1 MTVTTA
7 TLENGMRQVRE
18 TILIRRP
25 PQELYEVWRGLTRLP
40 ELMEHVISVTSTG
53 PDRSHWIV
61 KGPAGR
67 TVEWDAEMTEKPAE
81 RTIAWHTLPGADV
94 RNAGEVSFQPASDGN
109 GTEMSVV
116 ISYDP
121 PGGSVGVAVAQ
132 LFGEEAGQQL
142 EEDLKR
148 FKRRMEEPG
157 ERNVPRG
164 QAL

>member
-25 PQELYEVWRGLTRLP
+25 PQELYDVWRGLTRLP

-67 TVEWDAEMTEKPAE
+67 TVEWDAEMTEKPGE

-94 RNAGEVSFQPASDGN
+94 RNAGEVSFQPAADGD
-109 GTEMSVV
+109 GTEMTVV

-142 EEDLKR
+142 EDDLKR
-148 FKRRMEEPG
+148 FKRSMEEG
-157 ERNVPRG
+157 ARG
-164 QAL
+164 ARHGQSS

>member
-18 TILIRRP
+18 TLLIHRT
-25 PQELYEVWRGLTRLP
+25 PQELYDLWRGLALLP
-40 ELMEHVISVTSTG
+40 EIMEHVISVTSTG

-94 RNAGEVSFQPASDGN
+94 RNAGEVSFQPAPDGN

-121 PGGSVGVAVAQ
+121 PGGPVGVAVAR
-132 LFGEEAGQQL
+132 LFGEEAAQQL

-148 FKRRMEEPG
+148 FKRKME
-157 ERNVPRG
+157 RVSR
-164 QAL
+164 